1 MAYNEELA
9 RGIAAIVGVRD
20 DVAEKK
26 MFGGVA
32 YMIQNKMACGIVR
45 DDLMA
50 RIGPEEHDAALAEPN
65 VRPMD
70 FAGRPM
76 KGMIYVSPEGWRD
89 PAILAKWVNMSVAFV
104 LTLPADKKAMKS
116 AKPAPKAPKPAAKA
130 APKAPKPAAKAAPKA
145 AKPAAKAAPKAKK
158 AKAPEPK
165 RASKK
170 G

>member
-1 MAYNEELA
+1 MAYNQELA
-9 RGIAAIVGVRD
+9 RNIAAIVGVRD
-20 DVAEKK
+20 DAAEKK

-32 YMIQNKMACGIVR
+32 YMIQDKMACGIVR

-50 RIGPEEHDAALAEPN
+50 RVGPEAHDAALAEPH

-104 LTLPADKKAMKS
+104 LTLPAGKGAKKGAKKPA
-116 AKPAPKAPKPAAKA
+116 AKPAPKAKKPAAKA
-130 APKAPKPAAKAAPKA
+130 R
-145 AKPAAKAAPKAKK
+145 
-158 AKAPEPK
+158 EGS
-165 RASKK
+165 SKK
-170 G
+170 K